1 MEELARISLF
11 NWEKQ
16 PNRNGDSGNL
26 SDLYLMYLGCLL
38 QVHDDEE
45 TRNTA
50 LNILKS
56 ITFGCFALMKAYKYS
71 CSGRGLRGIPLA
83 SLRFDRLQ
91 RRICPRVWADQ
102 EDAAD
107 GRARH
112 QQARRHRRPLH
123 QLERLH
129 QDPPE
134 TVTDVQEEEEEEMTC
149 VEMIDA
155 TTGPARH
162 LIPHANDNQ
171 TNSKRPLHKRYITD
185 SRDSPEVNS

>member
-71 CSGRGLRGIPLA
+71 CSGRGLRGISLA

-91 RRICPRVWADQ
+91 RRICPRV
-102 EDAAD
+102 
-107 GRARH
+107 
-112 QQARRHRRPLH
+112 
-123 QLERLH
+123 
-129 QDPPE
+129 
-134 TVTDVQEEEEEEMTC
+134 
-149 VEMIDA
+149 
-155 TTGPARH
+155 
-162 LIPHANDNQ
+162 
-171 TNSKRPLHKRYITD
+171 
-185 SRDSPEVNS
+185 